1 MPTYYTKNG
10 TIINNPSAYAKTS
23 APMYKTKYSESKNI
37 NEPTQI
43 YKLNLE
49 GGKKYI
55 GKSGNIDR
63 RMEQHFTGNGSK
75 VTKKFKP
82 IDGKVIDEVPGYFSD
97 NVEQSYTE
105 KYIKKYGYN
114 NVRGGKYTNS
124 KTLTMNPVICFKC
137 NKPGH
142 YANNCKL

>member
-49 GGKKYI
+49 GGKKY
-55 GKSGNIDR
+55 
-63 RMEQHFTGNGSK
+63 M
-75 VTKKFKP
+75 
-82 IDGKVIDEVPGYFSD
+82 
-97 NVEQSYTE
+97 
-105 KYIKKYGYN
+105 
-114 NVRGGKYTNS
+114 
-124 KTLTMNPVICFKC
+124 
-137 NKPGH
+137 
-142 YANNCKL
+142 